1 MFVVESRLL
10 ELEKRVD
17 VLERALYL
25 LLFEEGEDVS
35 REEVEEIRVRL
46 KDFFEG
52 RMKEFIS
59 FEEFEENV

>member
-25 LLFEEGEDVS
+25 LFEEGEDVS
-35 REEVEEIRVRL
+35 REEVEEIRERL
-46 KDFFEG
+46 KDYFEG
-52 RMKEFIS
+52 MMKEFIS

>member
-1 MFVVESRLL
+1 VFVVESRLL
-10 ELEKRVD
+10 ELEKRID
-17 VLERALYL
+17 ILERALYL

-35 REEVEEIRVRL
+35 REEVEEIRERL
-46 KDFFEG
+46 KDYFEG

>member
-1 MFVVESRLL
+1 VFVVESRLL

>member
-1 MFVVESRLL
+1 VFVVESRLL

-25 LLFEEGEDVS
+25 LFEEGEDVS
-35 REEVEEIRVRL
+35 REEVEEIRERL
-46 KDFFEG
+46 KDYFEG

>member
-35 REEVEEIRVRL
+35 REEIEEIRERL
-46 KDFFEG
+46 KDYFEG
-52 RMKEFIS
+52 WMKEFIS

>member
-1 MFVVESRLL
+1 MESRLL
-10 ELEKRVD
+10 EFEKRVD
-17 VLERALYL
+17 VLERALY

-35 REEVEEIRVRL
+35 REEVEEIRERL
-46 KDFFEG
+46 KDYFEG

>member
-1 MFVVESRLL
+1 VFVVESRLL

-25 LLFEEGEDVS
+25 LFEEGEDVS
-35 REEVEEIRVRL
+35 REEVEEIRERL
-46 KDFFEG
+46 KDYFEG
-52 RMKEFIS
+52 MMKEFIS

>member
-35 REEVEEIRVRL
+35 REEVEEIRERL
-46 KDFFEG
+46 KDYFEG
-52 RMKEFIS
+52 MMKEFIS

>member
-35 REEVEEIRVRL
+35 REEVEEIRERL
-46 KDFFEG
+46 KDYFED

>member
-1 MFVVESRLL
+1 MFAVESRLL
-10 ELEKRVD
+10 ELEKRID

-35 REEVEEIRVRL
+35 REEVEEIRERL
-46 KDFFEG
+46 KDYFVG

>member
-25 LLFEEGEDVS
+25 LFEEGEDVS
-35 REEVEEIRVRL
+35 REEVEEIRERL
-46 KDFFEG
+46 KDYFEG